1 MPLIAWETKG
11 WILKET
17 ARDCAKMYAKLL
29 VTRKAFIFWNKNI
42 MVITPFI
49 LRLNYY
55 YYYVVPGTT
64 RVRSTVHP
72 RFFYTCLYSTGL
84 QDPNPASQLY
94 PLGNILCTI
103 PRFTSLEISSPGA
116 PRVHPRFFRV
126 TLG

>member
-1 MPLIAWETKG
+1 MGNERLDFKRNCTRLCKNVRE
-11 WILKET
+11 
-17 ARDCAKMYAKLL
+17 LL

-55 YYYVVPGTT
+55 YYYVVPGTK

-94 PLGNILCTI
+94 PFGNILCTI
-103 PRFTSLEISSPGA
+103 PWFTSLEISSPGA